1 MRERTLTER
10 ASCPIDNR
18 LPATWPCLAA
28 LLVLLVACSSSGGP
42 SATASTAPTGQPS
55 SSSSSPQPIGVT
67 SSLDGHSTLPHRIH
81 WVAKPSPGTDISEV
95 DFLIDG
101 KQLWVEHNAPYFYG
115 DDGNYLVTS
124 FLKPGEH
131 GFTARVVTFDGAT
144 ATDTVTAGVSPSP
157 APPAAVA
164 GTWKRFVKQGSDPAS
179 PPSGYWRLIVGKVG
193 WEIVDT
199 AGGGNL
205 LDVAY
210 LTPRLLEVRTGMAS
224 GHEGFDLNGWCN
236 DEPGTP
242 VRFRWSVSGAHL
254 LFTFAGGHACPG
266 FSEFVA
272 ASWTRASHG
281 GG

>member
-1 MRERTLTER
+1 MT
-10 ASCPIDNR
+10 
-18 LPATWPCLAA
+18 
-28 LLVLLVACSSSGGP
+28 
-42 SATASTAPTGQPS
+42 ST
-55 SSSSSPQPIGVT
+55 
-67 SSLDGHSTLPHRIH
+67 LDGHDYLPHRIH
-81 WVAKPSPGTDISEV
+81 WVTRPSPGADVSEV

-131 GFTARVVTFDGAT
+131 DFTTRVVTFDGAT
-144 ATDTVTAGVSPSP
+144 ATDTVTAGVSPAP
-157 APPAAVA
+157 APPAALA
-164 GTWKRFVKQGSDPAS
+164 GQWEKFVKQGSDPTS
-179 PPSGYWRLIVGKVG
+179 PPSGYWRLIISKVG
-193 WEIVDT
+193 WEIFDT
-199 AGGGNL
+199 ANGGSL

-210 LTPRLLEVRTGMAS
+210 LTPGLLEVRTGMAS

-236 DEPGTP
+236 NEPGTP

-254 LFTFAGGHACPG
+254 LFTFVSGHGCPG

-272 ASWTRASHG
+272 ASWRRASQG